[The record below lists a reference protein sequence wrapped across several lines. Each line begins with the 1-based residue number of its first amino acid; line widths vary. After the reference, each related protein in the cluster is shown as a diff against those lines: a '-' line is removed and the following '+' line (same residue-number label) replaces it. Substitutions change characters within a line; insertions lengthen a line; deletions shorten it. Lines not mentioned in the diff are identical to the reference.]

1 MADAPLPTCADP
13 YGYYTQ
19 VTVNLATAGLA
30 ASGGGTLSELGA
42 LNPLENAATASTELQ
57 SERLQTVGSGK
68 L

>member
-13 YGYYTQ
+13 HGYYTQ
-19 VTVNLATAGLA
+19 VMANLATAGLA

-42 LNPLENAATASTELQ
+42 LTPMENAATALTELQ
-57 SERLQTVGSGK
+57 SEMLQTVGSGK